1 MASHDLQEPLR
12 KVASFCQLLQR
23 RYAGKL
29 DERAD
34 QYIAF
39 AVDGAERMQQLIN
52 DLLSFSRVGRTTVRV
67 HARSRS
73 TTSSRR
79 PPRSWS
85 PPRTDVDG
93 DDRGRAAADRA
104 AATRRCCGRCFV
116 NLIGNGLKFHRD
128 GRAATRRRWPP
139 NEIGDEWEIT
149 VSDNGIGIDP
159 EYVDKVFVIFQRL
172 HARDVYAGTGI
183 GLALAKKIV
192 EFHGGRIGIDPPR
205 PEPGTTV
212 RLTLPAPR
220 ETRHMIASE
229 ARVINVLL
237 VEDDPGDVLMTRE
250 AFEEYLH
257 NRLDVVSDGSEA
269 LAYLRREGEY
279 ADAPRPDLIL
289 LDLNLPRRDG
299 REVLAEVKADENL
312 RTIPVIVLT
321 TSQADEDV
329 LRSYQLHA
337 NAYVTKPVDFDGFIE
352 AIRQIDHFFVS
363 VVQLPA
369 VDD

>member
-1 MASHDLQEPLR
+1 
-12 KVASFCQLLQR
+12 
-23 RYAGKL
+23 
-29 DERAD
+29 
-34 QYIAF
+34 
-39 AVDGAERMQQLIN
+39 
-52 DLLSFSRVGRTTVRV
+52 
-67 HARSRS
+67 
-73 TTSSRR
+73 
-79 PPRSWS
+79 
-85 PPRTDVDG
+85 
-93 DDRGRAAADRA
+93 
-104 AATRRCCGRCFV
+104 
-116 NLIGNGLKFHRD
+116 
-128 GRAATRRRWPP
+128 
-139 NEIGDEWEIT
+139 
-149 VSDNGIGIDP
+149 
-159 EYVDKVFVIFQRL
+159 
-172 HARDVYAGTGI
+172 
-183 GLALAKKIV
+183 
-192 EFHGGRIGIDPPR
+192 
-205 PEPGTTV
+205 
-212 RLTLPAPR
+212 
-220 ETRHMIASE
+220 MIASE

-250 AFEEYLH
+250 AFEEYLN

-279 ADAPRPDLIL
+279 TDAPRPDLIL

-299 REVLAEVKADENL
+299 REVLAEVKADEAL